1 MRKTLVLAAALLFA
15 VSSFAADLTVDEIL
29 ARNAEA
35 RGGMDKLRA
44 VKSLRLSG
52 KMAMMG
58 MEAPITLAQ
67 ARPDKMRMEFTL
79 QGMTGIQAYDG
90 TTGWMVM
97 PFMGKKDAE
106 AMSGDM
112 LKEVK
117 EQADIDGPFIDYAK
131 KGHKV
136 ELLGKADVEGTP
148 AYKVRLLTKD
158 GTDSTVYFDTETF
171 LQVKT
176 EAKRKMQGQEFESQT
191 TFGNYQE
198 VEGLLIPFSI
208 EMSSKAAP
216 AQKQT
221 ITIEKAE
228 INPALDD
235 ASFKMPAAAAP
246 KAETKQ

>member
-15 VSSFAADLTVDEIL
+15 MSSFAADLTVDDIL
-29 ARNAEA
+29 AKNAEA
-35 RGGMDKLRA
+35 RGGMEKLRA
-44 VKSLRLSG
+44 VKSLRFSG

-58 MEAPITLAQ
+58 MEAPITLSQ
-67 ARPDKMRMEFTL
+67 VRPDKMRMEFTL
-79 QGMTGIQAYDG
+79 QGMTGVQAYDG
-90 TTGWMVM
+90 TTGWMIM

-148 AYKVRLLTKD
+148 AYKVRLVTKD
-158 GTDSTVYFDTETF
+158 GTESTVYIDAETF

-176 EAKRKMQGQEFESQT
+176 EAKRKMQGQEIESQT
-191 TFGNYQE
+191 VFGNYQE
-198 VEGLLIPFSI
+198 VDGLLIPFSI
-208 EMSSKAAP
+208 EMSPKANP
-216 AQKQT
+216 AQKQS

-228 INPALDD
+228 INTALDD
-235 ASFKMPAAAAP
+235 AIFKMPAPAP

>member
-1 MRKTLVLAAALLFA
+1 MRKTLVLAAGLLFA
-15 VSSFAADLTVDEIL
+15 VSSFAADLTVDDIL

-58 MEAPITLAQ
+58 MEAPITLSQ

-117 EQADIDGPFIDYAK
+117 EQADIDGPFVDYAK

-171 LQVKT
+171 LQVKN

-216 AQKQT
+216 AQKQS

-235 ASFKMPAAAAP
+235 ASFKMPAAAP